1 MERELRSRA
10 VIRIPGFTELLLIV
24 LEYLWAVVVVL
35 NGNSVYHASAVK
47 DYRLLELCLILT
59 VTLLLLNW
67 FIGRIRVTARD
78 TIVAVAMMIYG
89 VVYISARQAS
99 MSVVDFALLFCCSL
113 PSLYLL
119 FIGLQKRGL
128 LLGLIRKIVDVVFV
142 LALISLFFW
151 VFGTLLQIIRPN
163 MATYINWGYAKR
175 VMGYHGVHFQVQL
188 DTTFFKDQYV
198 HRNSGI
204 FAEAPMFNLWL
215 DIAIAIELFLK
226 RRPSKLRVAV
236 LAVTVVTT
244 ISVTGL
250 LFLAL
255 CLVLWVVQGYRE
267 QSAFHKRMIIA
278 TMLLM
283 LIPLLVVIV
292 SYSLVMKSDTR
303 SYDMRLSDYTAG
315 LQLWWDY
322 PIFGG
327 GYANLRALQQYSYA
341 PNGVLGFSN
350 SVAAVLGTGGLWI
363 TLLFYIPHFGI
374 LSNRWSG
381 SKKISC
387 FGLCYLF
394 LFCTTA
400 FFGRFVAVM
409 MIAFE
414 IVLLQY
420 PQVQDRQS

>member
-1 MERELRSRA
+1 MERELRSCG
-10 VIRIPGFTELLLIV
+10 VIRIPGSTELLLIS

-35 NGNSVYHASAVK
+35 NGNSVYHANAAK
-47 DYRLLELCLILT
+47 DYHLLELCLLVT
-59 VTLLLLNW
+59 VALLLVDW
-67 FIGRIRVTARD
+67 FVGRIRVTAKT
-78 TIVAVAMMIYG
+78 TIVAVGMMLYS

-99 MSVVDFALLFCCSL
+99 MAVMDFALLFTCSL
-113 PSLYLL
+113 PALYML
-119 FIGLQKRGL
+119 FTGLQKRGL
-128 LLGLIRKIVDVVFV
+128 LMGLIHKIVDVVFI

-151 VFGTLLQIIRPN
+151 IFGTVLGFIRPN
-163 MATYINWGYAKR
+163 MVTYINWGYSKR
-175 VMGYHGVHFQVQL
+175 VMGYNGLHYQIQL
-188 DTTFFKDQYV
+188 DTTFFKEEYI

-226 RRPSKLRVAV
+226 RRPSRAKVAV

-244 ISVTGL
+244 MSVTGI

-255 CLVLWVVQGYRE
+255 CVVLWVGQSYRE
-267 QSAFHKRMIIA
+267 QSAFHKRMLIA
-278 TMLLM
+278 VMLLVM
-283 LIPLLVVIV
+283 IPVLVTLV
-292 SYSLVMKSDTR
+292 SYSLVMKSDTT

-350 SVAAVLGTGGLWI
+350 SVSAVLGTGGLWVA
-363 TLLFYIPHFGI
+363 LLFYIPHFGI
-374 LSNRWSG
+374 LSSRWSG
-381 SKKISC
+381 SKKVSC

-420 PQVQDRQS
+420 PQVDDFVR